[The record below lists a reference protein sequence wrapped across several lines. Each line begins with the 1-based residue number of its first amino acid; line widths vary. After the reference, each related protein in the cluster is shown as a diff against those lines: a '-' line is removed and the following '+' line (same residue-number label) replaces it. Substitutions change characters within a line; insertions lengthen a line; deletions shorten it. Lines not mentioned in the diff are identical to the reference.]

1 MDLFIQ
7 HRRNTMSEQ
16 THENPYFDLITT
28 GVGYLNRARTVK
40 PKQGAGYECVSI
52 AALRGHTDS
61 PEYTYFD
68 CRIVGEQAL
77 EFVSTYKEAIND
89 RDTKVLVRFNVGD
102 GTAESYEIQS
112 GENKGQRRHLIKGR
126 LLKVT
131 WAKVGDEV
139 IELGQDEDKDSQAM
153 AQQPAMNESQDG
165 PLEEQSLQTS
175 GASDWEASLSE
186 SVTLFKKDPDFAVKR
201 DRLNA
206 LGYSCTRWDDQH
218 LYWTKAAA

>member
-1 MDLFIQ
+1 
-7 HRRNTMSEQ
+7 MSENI
-16 THENPYFDLITT
+16 HENPYFDLITT

-68 CRIVGEQAL
+68 CRIVGEQAMA
-77 EFVSTYKEAIND
+77 FVQTHKTAIND

-102 GTAESYEIQS
+102 GTAESYEVQG

-126 LLKVT
+126 LLKIT

-139 IELGQDEDKDSQAM
+139 IDLGQDEDKDSQAQT
-153 AQQPAMNESQDG
+153 QQPAMNESQDG
-165 PLEEQSLQTS
+165 PQEEQSLQAS

>member
-1 MDLFIQ
+1 
-7 HRRNTMSEQ
+7 MSEQ

-40 PKQGAGYECVSI
+40 PRQGAGYECVSI
-52 AALRGHTDS
+52 AALRGLTDS

-77 EFVSTYKEAIND
+77 EFVQTLKAAIND
-89 RDTKVLVRFNVGD
+89 RDTKVLVRFNIGD
-102 GTAESYEIQS
+102 GTAESYEVQS

-126 LLKVT
+126 LLKIT

-139 IELGQDEDKDSQAM
+139 IDLGQDEDKDSQAQT
-153 AQQPAMNESQDG
+153 QQPAMHESLDEPQ
-165 PLEEQSLQTS
+165 EEQSLQS
-175 GASDWEASLSE
+175 SDASQWDASLGDL
-186 SVTLFKKDPDFAVKR
+186 VTLVKSDPKLSVKKL
-201 DRLNA
+201 RLFE
-206 LGYSCTRWDDQH
+206 LGYRCTSWDDQH